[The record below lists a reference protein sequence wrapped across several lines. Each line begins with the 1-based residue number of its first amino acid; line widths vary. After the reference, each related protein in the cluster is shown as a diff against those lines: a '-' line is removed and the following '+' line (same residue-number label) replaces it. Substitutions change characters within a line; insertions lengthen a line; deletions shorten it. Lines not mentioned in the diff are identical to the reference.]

1 MNTNQLKAKPFY
13 IFTPECGVAWS
24 HLVKPDTA
32 FNKPPEWSVTLLLD
46 PDQPE
51 TTRVYDEFMKGLDE
65 WKLQLKTAF
74 PKQTFK
80 MGEHSRFGF
89 TEFEGRKVMEIK
101 CRKTVEAGQGANR
114 FQNTPPVLVDKYG
127 TPITGEEREK
137 FMKGLDEWK
146 LQLKTAF
153 PKQTFKMGEHSRFGF
168 TEFEGRKVMEI
179 KCRKTVEAGQGA
191 NRFQN
196 TPPVLVDKY
205 GTPITGEEREKYVGL
220 GRGTT
225 VQAKLRVQG
234 YNHPQYGVGLTVQPE
249 AIVLMNF
256 VPYEKTTDLSGFK
269 FQNKNETQDLTPS
282 NVENSYG
289 GSTF

>member
-89 TEFEGRKVMEIK
+89 TEFEGRNVMEIK

-127 TPITGEEREK
+127 TPITGEEK
-137 FMKGLDEWK
+137 
-146 LQLKTAF
+146 
-153 PKQTFKMGEHSRFGF
+153 
-168 TEFEGRKVMEI
+168 
-179 KCRKTVEAGQGA
+179 
-191 NRFQN
+191 
-196 TPPVLVDKY
+196 
-205 GTPITGEEREKYVGL
+205 EKYVGL

-249 AIVLMNF
+249 AIVIMNF

-282 NVENSYG
+282 NVENSFG